1 MHGEKRD
8 VEPDEEQPEM
18 YLPEHSIQKSP
29 GHLREPVIQTAEHG
43 KERASDQDIVK
54 VRHQEIGIMY
64 LQIDRYRS
72 QHHSRESTNK
82 KFKEETKDPEHGQLH
97 LQLAMPNSGQP
108 AEKLHSGG
116 NYNHQSGGR
125 EKTFTEKWQSGRK
138 HVVNPHTE
146 SEKAGGHH
154 RNHDWRI
161 AKNVAAGQ

>member
-43 KERASDQDIVK
+43 KERASDQDIMK

-82 KFKEETKDPEHGQLH
+82 KFKEETKNPEHGQLH

-108 AEKLHSGG
+108 AVLSEGTSLSASSIK
-116 NYNHQSGGR
+116 
-125 EKTFTEKWQSGRK
+125 KTRGLSPDNARTISLKDA
-138 HVVNPHTE
+138 T
-146 SEKAGGHH
+146 
-154 RNHDWRI
+154 
-161 AKNVAAGQ
+161 